1 MIQIMLYQYNQHHVF
16 PLHGCKVTMLS
27 PMKQALVSCLVLL
40 TLSGCASKSAVD
52 EQQAQTNYQD
62 PRDPIESV
70 NREIWYFNYDILD
83 AYVLRPVT
91 VGYMNVVPKPAR
103 TGVANVIS
111 NLDEPTN
118 FVNGVLQAK
127 PKSAAISLG
136 RFVLNSTVGL
146 FGLFDVATRLD
157 LKNQDEDFNQT
168 LATWGVGDGP
178 YLMLPALGP
187 STVRDTTGRVV
198 DNLYFPSTWLNT
210 PLTITKA
217 FFSVLN
223 SREQVM
229 SMEQLLNDSVDPYAF
244 TKEAYFQRREFQ
256 IYDGNP
262 PKKEEEDEAYLD
274 EYLP

>member
-1 MIQIMLYQYNQHHVF
+1 MVLR
-16 PLHGCKVTMLS
+16 
-27 PMKQALVSCLVLL
+27 MKPVLVSCLLLL
-40 TLSGCASKSAVD
+40 TVTGCASKKAAD
-52 EQQAQTNYQD
+52 EQQAQSNYQD

-70 NREIWYFNYDILD
+70 NRDIWDFNYDVLD
-83 AYVLRPVT
+83 AYLLRPAT
-91 VGYMNVVPKPAR
+91 VGYMTVVPKPAR
-103 TGVANVIS
+103 TGIANVIS

-168 LATWGVGDGP
+168 LASWGVGDGP

-187 STVRDTTGRVV
+187 STVRDTTGTVV

-217 FFSVLN
+217 VLGALGG
-223 SREQVM
+223 REQMM

-244 TKEAYFQRREFQ
+244 IKEAYFQRKEFQ

-262 PKKEEEDEAYLD
+262 PKKAEEDEAYLD